1 MANSPMGSNEAP
13 ITDSGI
19 GAGGATAA
27 QVQQALDDSGLSV
40 NGSGIKVGV
49 LSDSF
54 NDLGGA
60 AAAERMAMDAGR
72 GRVAMVSHH
81 AAVSAGPAR

>member
-1 MANSPMGSNEAP
+1 MAELVNQAHES
-13 ITDSGI
+13 SGAVTSSV

-27 QVQQALDDSGLSV
+27 QVQQALDENGLSV

-60 AAAERMAMDAGR
+60 ATDEADGR
-72 GRVAMVSHH
+72 SRRPPISM
-81 AAVSAGPAR
+81 